1 MTERHS
7 VQVLSECI
15 SLQNA
20 KANDYQNKNS
30 RILQADY
37 YTNGCATIHDIMHGK
52 MLRMQS
58 VMEAMQNDPNYAP
71 NFESLE
77 DSAKDLINYGSFFV
91 AYLRGKIE
99 GQKPDRDFLNRK
111 INVSETTQSN
121 INSYGV
127 MTATYKPTGE

>member
-15 SLQNA
+15 TLQNA

-37 YTNGCATIHDIMHGK
+37 YTNGCATIHDIMNGK

-58 VMEAMQNDPNYAP
+58 VMEAMQNDRNYAP

-77 DSAKDLINYGSFFV
+77 DSAKDLINYASFFV
-91 AYLRGKIE
+91 SYLRGKIE
-99 GQKPDRDFLNRK
+99 GQRSDRDFLNRK
-111 INVSETTQSN
+111 ISVSGTTQSN
-121 INSYGV
+121 VTQYGIMSV
-127 MTATYKPTGE
+127 SVPVGE

>member
-1 MTERHS
+1 MSDRHS
-7 VQVLSECI
+7 VEVLAECI
-15 SLQNA
+15 ALQNA

-58 VMEAMQNDPNYAP
+58 VMEAMQNDPSYNP

-77 DSAKDLINYGSFFV
+77 DSAKDLINYASFFV
-91 AYLRGKIE
+91 AYLRGKVE
-99 GQKPDRDFLNRK
+99 GQREDRDFLNRK
-111 INVSETTQSN
+111 IFVSETTQSN
-121 INSYGV
+121 VNQYGI
-127 MTATYKPTGE
+127 MTASITAGE